1 MVEAATVARPVVEH
15 ATTGRNFKLTAF
27 EQDVL

>member
-1 MVEAATVARPVVEH
+1 MVEAATVVWPVVEYP
-15 ATTGRNFKLTAF
+15 AAGGNFKLTAF